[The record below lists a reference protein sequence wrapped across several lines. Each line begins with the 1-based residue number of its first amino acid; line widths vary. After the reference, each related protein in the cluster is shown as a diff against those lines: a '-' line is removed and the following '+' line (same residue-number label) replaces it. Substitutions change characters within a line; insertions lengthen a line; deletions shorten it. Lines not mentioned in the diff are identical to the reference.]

1 MAARIG
7 RFNMKPARTLQAAA
21 LVLLALAVSA
31 CPEDV
36 QPEER
41 KATQDLLLDQ
51 FDAATFP
58 TSTWTIT
65 GTGTLVQDLA
75 VGAPAPAMRLDNT
88 GAASGL
94 ISAPLDASAHFRVS
108 IAIDPAPGSGASASF
123 VLRNAQGGAVVAS
136 VTVEEG
142 QITYVMGSA
151 APVVK
156 TWATDGAFHVFE
168 FEGSNSSVSGGHWWK
183 RDGSLEASHL
193 QPTGASYM
201 TMGLEGTTSGNA
213 WFDHAWVFHYLAYAA

>member
-1 MAARIG
+1 
-7 RFNMKPARTLQAAA
+7 MKPTGTLRVATLA
-21 LVLLALAVSA
+21 LLLLAVSA

-36 QPEER
+36 KQEER

-51 FDAATFP
+51 FDGTSFP

-88 GAASGL
+88 GTPAGL
-94 ISAPLDASAHFRVS
+94 ISAPLEASAHFRVS
-108 IAIDPAPGSGASASF
+108 IAIDPTPGSGASASF
-123 VLRNAQGGAVVAS
+123 VLRNASGGAVVAS

-151 APVVK
+151 TPVVK
-156 TWATDGAFHVFE
+156 TWTTDGAFHVFE

-183 RDGSLEASHL
+183 RDGSVEASHL
-193 QPTGASYM
+193 QPTGASYL
-201 TMGLEGTTSGNA
+201 TMALEGTSSGNA
-213 WFDHAWVFHYLAYAA
+213 WFDHAWVFQYLAYPH

>member
-1 MAARIG
+1 
-7 RFNMKPARTLQAAA
+7 MKPARTLRVAT
-21 LVLLALAVSA
+21 LVLLLLAMSA

-36 QPEER
+36 KQEER

-51 FDAATFP
+51 FDAASFP

-88 GAASGL
+88 GTPAGL
-94 ISAPLDASAHFRVS
+94 ISGPLDASAHFRVS

-123 VLRNAQGGAVVAS
+123 VLGNASGGVVAS

-156 TWATDGAFHVFE
+156 TWTTDGAFHVFE
-168 FEGSNSSVSGGHWWK
+168 FQGSNSSISGGHWWK
-183 RDGSLEASHL
+183 RDGSIEASLL
-193 QPTGASYM
+193 QPTGATQM
-201 TMGLEGTTSGNA
+201 TMSLQGPSSGNA
-213 WFDHAWVFHYLAYAA
+213 WFDHAWVFHYLAYPN

>member
-1 MAARIG
+1 
-7 RFNMKPARTLQAAA
+7 MKPARTLRIATLA
-21 LVLLALAVSA
+21 LLLLAVSA

-36 QPEER
+36 KQEER

-51 FDAATFP
+51 FDATSFP

-75 VGAPAPAMRLDNT
+75 VGAPAPAMRLDST
-88 GAASGL
+88 GTPAGL
-94 ISAPLDASAHFRVS
+94 ISAPLEAGAHFRVS

-123 VLRNAQGGAVVAS
+123 VLRNASGGAVVAS

-142 QITYVMGSA
+142 QITYVMGAA

-156 TWATDGAFHVFE
+156 TWTTDGAFHVFE

-201 TMGLEGTTSGNA
+201 TMGLEGTSSGNA
-213 WFDHAWVFHYLAYAA
+213 WFDHAWVFRYLAYPH

>member
-1 MAARIG
+1 
-7 RFNMKPARTLQAAA
+7 MKPTGTLRVAT
-21 LVLLALAVSA
+21 LVLLLLAVSA

-36 QPEER
+36 KQEER

-51 FDAATFP
+51 FDAANFP
-58 TSTWTIT
+58 TTTWTIT

-75 VGAPAPAMRLDNT
+75 VGAPAPAMRLDST
-88 GAASGL
+88 GTPAGL
-94 ISAPLDASAHFRVS
+94 ISAPLEAGAHFRVS

-123 VLRNAQGGAVVAS
+123 VLRNASGGAVVAS

-151 APVVK
+151 TPVVK

-201 TMGLEGTTSGNA
+201 TMGLEGTSSGNA
-213 WFDHAWVFHYLAYAA
+213 WFDHAWVFRYLAYPH